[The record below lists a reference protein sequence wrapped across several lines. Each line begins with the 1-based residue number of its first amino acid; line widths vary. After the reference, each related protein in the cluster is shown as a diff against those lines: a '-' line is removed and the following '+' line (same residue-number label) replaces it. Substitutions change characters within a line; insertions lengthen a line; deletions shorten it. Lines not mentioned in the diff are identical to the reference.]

1 MRSCCAAQE
10 PSLALCDELEG
21 QDGGWERGERG
32 GDVCIMADLCCHMA
46 EANTTL
52 YTFFKKIV

>member
-1 MRSCCAAQE
+1 M
-10 PSLALCDELEG
+10 LCDELEG

-52 YTFFKKIV
+52 YTFKNIYIKNSIKK

>member
-10 PSLALCDELEG
+10 PSLVLCDELEG

-32 GDVCIMADLCCHMA
+32 GDVCTMADLCCYMA

-52 YTFFKKIV
+52 YTFF